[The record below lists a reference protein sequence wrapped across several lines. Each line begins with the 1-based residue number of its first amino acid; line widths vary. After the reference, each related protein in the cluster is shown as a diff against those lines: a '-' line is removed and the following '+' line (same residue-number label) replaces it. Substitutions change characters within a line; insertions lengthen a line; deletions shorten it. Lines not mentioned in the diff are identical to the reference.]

1 MNHSKTFA
9 PPSTL
14 RLGSARK
21 ERLWVELLPYTPKY
35 VLSRQGESPSA
46 LPAAGSGSHTGP
58 PYSVTAE
65 TSAPSRCG
73 HSVLGI
79 SGARGKRG
87 VSHRHAQEISIK
99 VSMSSL
105 RVG

>member
-1 MNHSKTFA
+1 MDHSKAFA

-35 VLSRQGESPSA
+35 VLSRQGAAPSA
-46 LPAAGSGSHTGP
+46 LPVAGSDSHTGR

-65 TSAPSRCG
+65 TSAPSQCG
-73 HSVLGI
+73 HGVLGTC
-79 SGARGKRG
+79 GARGRRG
-87 VSHRHAQEISIK
+87 VSHQYAQ
-99 VSMSSL
+99 
-105 RVG
+105 